1 MPGSAAPQLTLFAE
15 SSWMSPWV
23 FHAMVAL
30 EEKQLPYQLEVVS
43 LPMPAETRDELQRH
57 ALLAKVPLLVH
68 GDTWITESL
77 AISEYLA
84 ETFPFPDHPRLFPA
98 DYGQRARSRQ
108 VMSFL
113 RTSLF
118 TLREARPTSTVF
130 GRPNPRP
137 LSDRARDEAAELE
150 RLALA
155 LIPDDRTTMFGAWCI
170 ADTDLALALMRLIA
184 NQDPLDRRLVNYAL
198 SQFDRKSVH
207 RFVSHLPTTR

>member
-1 MPGSAAPQLTLFAE
+1 
-15 SSWMSPWV
+15 
-23 FHAMVAL
+23 
-30 EEKQLPYQLEVVS
+30 
-43 LPMPAETRDELQRH
+43 
-57 ALLAKVPLLVH
+57 
-68 GDTWITESL
+68 
-77 AISEYLA
+77 
-84 ETFPFPDHPRLFPA
+84 
-98 DYGQRARSRQ
+98 
-108 VMSFL
+108 MSFL

-137 LSDRARDEAAELE
+137 LSDRAREEAAELE

-155 LIPDDRTTMFGAWCI
+155 LVPDDRTTMFGAWCI

-184 NQDPLDRRLVNYAL
+184 NQDPLDRRLVDYAL